1 MVVKDDEEAEM
12 EDAKEDAKED
22 ANKEDAKEEH
32 KVEDVTT
39 VVEVLLVAT
48 TDATMAADH
57 SGVKTPDTNAIY
69 HP

>member
-12 EDAKEDAKED
+12 EDAKED

-48 TDATMAADH
+48 TDVTTMAADH
-57 SGVKTPDTNAIY
+57 SGVKTPDTNVAIY